1 MSRWSSIFKSSLI
14 KYKTGTQEDFYLT
27 QDFVLH
33 LQLHLNINLYKVYHG
48 LAYTKQQYRFD
59 STSKLI
65 LL

>member
-48 LAYTKQQYRFD
+48 LAYTKQ
-59 STSKLI
+59 
-65 LL
+65 